1 MAVFEWA
8 ARDDWQLSP
17 AYWGRPVSKKLFLL
31 RHAKSNWSA
40 PVHNDH
46 DRPLNRRGERAAA
59 VIGIMMRQEKTAPD
73 FVLCSSARRTIQTKD
88 TIRPYLPH
96 NCPVEKPD
104 GSMKQTW
111 KIWFSVLCAL
121 PDSIQKPLLVGH
133 NPGLSQLAISLC
145 GAAGG
150 EALDRLR
157 EKFPTGALATIT
169 LDIDAWSDIAQGR
182 GRLDRFVVPKE
193 LV

>member
-1 MAVFEWA
+1 M
-8 ARDDWQLSP
+8 
-17 AYWGRPVSKKLFLL
+17 SKKLFLL
-31 RHAKSNWSA
+31 RHAKSSWSA
-40 PVHNDH
+40 PAHNDH

-59 VIGIMMRQEKTAPD
+59 VIGIMMKQEKTAPD
-73 FVLCSSARRTIQTKD
+73 FILCSSARRTIQTKD
-88 TIRPYLPH
+88 IIRPYLPH
-96 NCPVEKPD
+96 NCPVEKTRRIYEAD
-104 GSMKQTW
+104 VEDLVSA
-111 KIWFSVLCAL
+111 LCAL

-133 NPGLSQLAISLC
+133 NPGLSQLAMSLC